1 MALFVAVK
9 LHSFKDIQEV
19 SPEYL
24 AQEVGDRR
32 VHLKDK
38 WGSRPVGFLPV
49 YDSALE
55 ADRVTRET
63 DHLVRRLAYVDTW
76 GDDLL

>member
-9 LHSFKDIQEV
+9 LHSFQDIEEV

-24 AQEVGDRR
+24 EQEVGDRR

-49 YDSALE
+49 YDSAME

-63 DHLVRRLAYVDTW
+63 EHLVRRLANVDHW
-76 GDDLL
+76 KGDLL